1 LLFVLTL
8 GAVSFYSG
16 FRPWLFRSLV
26 GLLLL
31 ALTAVAMALV
41 LWSLRSENISWK
53 GSLSIVAFVT
63 FIVITV
69 IYVPVW
75 LMFTYTPAAA
85 SGF

>member
-1 LLFVLTL
+1 VLTL

-41 LWSLRSENISWK
+41 LWSLRSENIRK